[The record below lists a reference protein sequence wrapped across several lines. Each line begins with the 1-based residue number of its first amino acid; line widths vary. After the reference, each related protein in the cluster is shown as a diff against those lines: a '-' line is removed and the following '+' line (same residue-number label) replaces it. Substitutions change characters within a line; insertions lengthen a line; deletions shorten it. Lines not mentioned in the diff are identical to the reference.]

1 MSALNAPRNTRE
13 IFCGG
18 TAYSR
23 KLEIAEGTNV
33 YPGGIIA
40 INAEGKVVPA
50 LDTAGIIV
58 IGICEAV
65 FNGYAYIRSG
75 TFRLEK
81 GSGNEALTGQDIGKY
96 VYVLDDQTVGKIGGA
111 NSVVAGVLMEL
122 DENQAIVS
130 IGNHPVTNPCVKIA
144 VADPAPAKD
153 VAIGTMLVVKTG
165 WANGT
170 SIATAA
176 AGEVY
181 ICNGANWIKLG

>member
-111 NSVVAGVLMEL
+111 NSVVAGVLMDL

-130 IGNHPVTNPCVKIA
+130 IGNHPLTNPCVKIA
-144 VADPAPAKD
+144 LTDPTPAKD
-153 VAIGTMLVVKTG
+153 VAAGTMLVVKTG
-165 WANGT
+165 WTGGN

-181 ICNGANWIKLG
+181 LCNGANWVKLG